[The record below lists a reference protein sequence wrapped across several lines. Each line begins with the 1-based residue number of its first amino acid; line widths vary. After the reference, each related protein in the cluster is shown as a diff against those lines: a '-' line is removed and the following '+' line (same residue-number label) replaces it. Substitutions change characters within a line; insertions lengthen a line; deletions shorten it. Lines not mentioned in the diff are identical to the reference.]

1 MATNARSKS
10 ARTRKPTAE
19 ERMSRTV
26 LGLFM
31 LGLGGL
37 LFACQLM
44 NSRAPFIVYSRE
56 VLQGLSGALCL
67 LTPALFCLIGGML
80 VFSGKRTVDHKRV
93 WCVVVLYF
101 LVLTLIHLFSIEQV
115 RMQMNAQTGDPNSY
129 LRFLQYSWQ
138 TSSVTGSGGGVLGA
152 LLAAP
157 LYTFLDMWGAILLL
171 AVLIITDLVI
181 LTGVSFDGT
190 GGVMGDWWAERKEI
204 MAENRE
210 QRAAERAERAEQKR
224 LALLEEEALLYDEP
238 PPRPKSKRSTIREV
252 EPEPAPAPRGRGKRV
267 PVLDPDDLGD
277 GEDYDLP
284 GHDYAPEEPP
294 ARKQRRKPQDDWE
307 EQQQKQQLRQQG
319 QFLRASTP
327 GSLYVEDIVSGKARP
342 EPIRAQAAQ
351 AAQARRAAPP
361 TGGLYIEDVT
371 PFAQDDWAPPSDSL
385 RKKRVPIDAMPL
397 RDEPQ
402 DGPQDELPVASYDWD
417 DEGPDEAP
425 IQPAHKPRRVATHRD
440 SAPQTPATPYQ
451 PAASVEPPPRERR
464 LDETPLQFSSA
475 KAEPE
480 PEIEPYRY
488 PPMNLLKAPER
499 RAAVDTRA
507 SDAANARKLIETL
520 ASFGI
525 QATMENI
532 THGPAITR
540 YELKPAPGVKVSRI
554 VGLVDDIALN
564 MASAGV
570 RIEAPIPG
578 KPAVGVEIPNE
589 SIATVTLREV
599 LDSDDMDK
607 QTSPLSCALGKD
619 IAGRRIIADL
629 AKMPHVLIAGAT
641 GSGKSVC
648 INTLISSMIF
658 RSSPEQVRMILV
670 DPKVVEL
677 SVYNGIPHLLLPVV
691 TDPKKAAG
699 ALSWAV
705 SEMEQRY
712 KKFAERGVRDIRGFN
727 ANLQPDEE
735 MMPQIVVIIDELAD
749 LMMVAPGEVEES
761 ICRLAQLARAA
772 GIHLVIATQRPS
784 VNVITGVI
792 KANIPSRIAFAVSS
806 QVDSRTILDGAGAE
820 KLLGKG
826 DMLYAPSGTN
836 KPTRVQG
843 CFVSD
848 DEVSKVVEYVKK
860 RHSTEYSE
868 DVIEYIESVDANQT
882 PGGGASDAEEVFDEY
897 LADAVEM
904 AVESGQASISMLQ
917 RRLRVGY
924 ARAGRLIDEMA
935 RRGIVAQAEGAK
947 PRQVLITRE
956 EYKRMFEME

>member
-1 MATNARSKS
+1 MATKGRTSS
-10 ARTRKPTAE
+10 ARTRKPNAE
-19 ERMSRTV
+19 ERMARTV
-26 LGLFM
+26 LGIFM

-44 NSRAPFIVYSRE
+44 NSRAPFILYSRE

-80 VFSGKRTVDHKRV
+80 VFSGKRAVSKKRL
-93 WCVVVLYF
+93 WCVIVLYF
-101 LVLTLIHLFSIEQV
+101 LVLTMIHLFSIESI
-115 RMQMNAQTGDPNSY
+115 RMQMNLQSGSDPNSY
-129 LRFLQYSWQ
+129 LRFLQASWQ
-138 TSSVTGSGGGVLGA
+138 TSSITGSGGGVLGA

-157 LYTFLDMWGAILLL
+157 LWTFLEMWGAMLLL
-171 AVLIITDLVI
+171 GVLIIADLVI
-181 LTGVSFDGT
+181 LTGVAFDDV
-190 GGVMGDWWAERKEI
+190 GGWMGDFWADRKEA
-204 MAENRE
+204 MAESRE
-210 QRAAERAERAEQKR
+210 LRAAERAERKR
-224 LALLEEEALLYDEP
+224 MADLEEEQLLYDEP
-238 PPRPKSKRSTIREV
+238 PPRQKAKRSTIREV
-252 EPEPAPAPRGRGKRV
+252 EPEPVPRGKGKRA
-267 PVLDPDDLGD
+267 PVTDPDYEDD
-277 GEDYDLP
+277 EDYD
-284 GHDYAPEEPP
+284 APEEIIEPEPP
-294 ARKQRRKPQDDWE
+294 TRKRKRTPQDDWE
-307 EQQQKQQLRQQG
+307 EQQQKQQQRQQG
-319 QFLRASTP
+319 QYLRASTP
-327 GSLYVEDIVSGKARP
+327 GSLYVEDIVSPKARP
-342 EPIRAQAAQ
+342 EPIRGQATQTRRNAP
-351 AAQARRAAPP
+351 AA
-361 TGGLYIEDVT
+361 GGLYIEDVV
-371 PFAQDDWAPPSDSL
+371 PFDEGEAMPLGDSL
-385 RKKRVPIDAMPL
+385 RKKRVPIDVVAEPE
-397 RDEPQ
+397 RGFDEP
-402 DGPQDELPVASYDWD
+402 PVESYNWD
-417 DEGPDEAP
+417 DETIDEAP
-425 IQPAHKPRRVATHRD
+425 IEPLHKPRRVAAHREA
-440 SAPQTPATPYQ
+440 APQPAPVS
-451 PAASVEPPPRERR
+451 PVMEAPRERR
-464 LDETPLQFSSA
+464 LDETPLQFSPK

-480 PEIEPYRY
+480 PELEPYRY

-507 SDAANARKLIETL
+507 TDAANARKLIETL

-589 SIATVTLREV
+589 SISTVTLREV

-727 ANLQPDEE
+727 ANLQPEEE

-882 PGGGASDAEEVFDEY
+882 PGGGTSDTEDVFDEY

-924 ARAGRLIDEMA
+924 ARAGRVIDEMA